1 MIPLSPQ
8 QKARCLDAMDQ
19 IQKYHISRMFSQ
31 PVDPIRDN
39 CPTYFDVIAKPMDL
53 ETARKKLEND
63 QYSTVEEWKSDID
76 LIWTNTVTFNG
87 NKSLV
92 TVLAKQLQ
100 AHFKEITSTLSS
112 DPEADWNA
120 KFEKLKAEINAVI
133 KAAPKITTLV
143 KYPPRKPVP
152 TRSMSVQLQK
162 YMEKEKKP
170 TQSKPEVQEMTTD
183 DVRRLGEDI
192 YLIEE
197 DDEVDEIIELIR
209 KMEPEF
215 PLNPIDEDGEI
226 ELEIGKLKRETLSE
240 LRMLVNALL
249 GR

>member
-1 MIPLSPQ
+1 MIPLNPQ
-8 QKARCLDAMDQ
+8 QKARCLDAMNQ

-39 CPTYFDVIAKPMDL
+39 CPTYFQVIQKPMDL
-53 ETARKKLEND
+53 ETARRKLEND

-100 AHFKEITSTLSS
+100 AQFKEITSTLSS
-112 DPEADWNA
+112 DPEADWNV
-120 KFEKLKAEINAVI
+120 KFEKLKAELNGVI
-133 KAAPKITTLV
+133 KQAPKMATLV

-152 TRSMSVQLQK
+152 TRSMSVQIQK

-170 TQSKPEVQEMTTD
+170 VPSKPEVQEMTPD

-192 YLIEE
+192 YLIEG
-197 DDEVDEIIELIR
+197 DDEVDEIIEMIR
-209 KMEPEF
+209 KMEPEIS
-215 PLNPIDEDGEI
+215 LVPIDDSGEI
-226 ELEIGKLKRETLSE
+226 EVEIAKLKRETLSE
-240 LRMLVNALL
+240 LRGLVNALL